1 LQTPAG
7 SFPPAPSPKRRIA
20 IVLLQDESGF
30 AANSFGSA
38 DGLGGRAGNL
48 LAFHLG
54 KSGEF
59 IVLHGRDGNPRAAN
73 ALISGSVVE
82 FDARIDS
89 ADTGGYPA
97 GIRKARAKVA
107 IRMVDPANGAILFS
121 DSGEAETR
129 KAPRPGMDADG
140 SRLGEHGPEAALQ
153 DQALEVAIVKLASRL
168 AASLRARPWRASILE
183 VARGKVVI
191 AAGSRAGIRSGQELR
206 IVRPGRQVKEPT
218 SGVVLEL
225 PGEEVG
231 RIKVISQFGTGE
243 WDEGSVCEVLSG
255 NGFARTD
262 YVSLEE
268 GL

>member
-1 LQTPAG
+1 LETPAG
-7 SFPPAPSPKRRIA
+7 TFPPVPSPKRRIA
-20 IVLLQDESGF
+20 IVLLQDEAGF
-30 AANSFGSA
+30 ASDAFGNA
-38 DGLGGRAGNL
+38 DDLGRRAGGL

-59 IVLHGRDGNPRAAN
+59 IVHHGRDADPGAAN

-89 ADTGGYPA
+89 SDTGGYPA

-129 KAPRPGMDADG
+129 KAPRPETAPGE
-140 SRLGEHGPEAALQ
+140 RLGGDRGTEAALQ

-183 VARGKVVI
+183 VAQGKVVI

-231 RIKVISQFGTGE
+231 RIKVISQFGSGE

-255 NGFARTD
+255 KGFARTD